1 MAKVKFGISGYNYP
15 PSDIYAMTQTLE
27 ELGFSSIWWG
37 EHYVTPAAMSTQHP
51 IVGSHDKV
59 VEEETL
65 LYDLFCLLSAI
76 AGANKTLEVNT
87 AINIVPLNNPLLL
100 ARSCAT
106 LHDLSGGRFRLGMG
120 AGWLAEEFAA
130 LGIPFAERGG
140 RLDEAVEILRK
151 AFKGGF
157 FDHHGKIFNFESLQ
171 ITPHPTPVPLIGGGN
186 KPKALRR
193 AAATADG
200 WLNSVTVS
208 LEESLR
214 ARAAIENAR
223 VQLGTEGRKFEYFI
237 RPSTLDARS
246 IESFVSAGFTNLIV
260 YAQFLYPELE
270 GRPIWPRES
279 AVPMAEKRARL
290 KSFADSM
297 GVGRF

>member
-1 MAKVKFGISGYNYP
+1 MTKVKFGISGYNYP

-37 EHYVTPAAMSTQHP
+37 EHYITPAAMSTKHP
-51 IVGSHDKV
+51 IVGSHDRV
-59 VEEETL
+59 VEGSTL
-65 LYDLFCLLSAI
+65 LYDLFCTLSAI
-76 AGANKTLEVNT
+76 AGSNKTLEVNT
-87 AINIVPLNNPLLL
+87 AINIVPLNHPLLL

-120 AGWLAEEFAA
+120 AGWMAEEFEA
-130 LGIPFAERGG
+130 LGIPFAQRGS

-157 FDHHGKIFNFESLQ
+157 FDHRGKIFNFDSLQ

-208 LEESLR
+208 LEECLQV
-214 ARAAIENAR
+214 RAAIETAR
-223 VQLGTEGRKFEYFI
+223 VELGTAGRKFEYFI
-237 RPSTLDARS
+237 RPAALDARS
-246 IESFVSAGFTNLIV
+246 IESFINAGFTNLIV
-260 YAQFLYPELE
+260 YAQFPYPELD
-270 GRPIWPRES
+270 GPIWPNS
-279 AVPMAEKRARL
+279 PDVAMAEKQARL
-290 KSFADSM
+290 KSVADRL
-297 GVGRF
+297 GVGKF

>member
-1 MAKVKFGISGYNYP
+1 MTKVRFGVSGYNYP
-15 PSDIYAMTQTLE
+15 PADIYALTETLE

-37 EHYVTPAAMSTQHP
+37 EHYITPAAMSTKHP
-51 IVGSHDKV
+51 IVGSHDRV
-59 VEEETL
+59 VDGSTL
-65 LYDLFCLLSAI
+65 LYDLFCTLSAI
-76 AGANKTLEVNT
+76 AGSNKTLEVNT
-87 AINIVPLNNPLLL
+87 AINIVPLNHPLLL

-130 LGIPFAERGG
+130 LGIPFAQRGS

-208 LEESLR
+208 LEECLQVR
-214 ARAAIENAR
+214 DAIETAR
-223 VQLGTEGRKFEYFI
+223 VELGTADGKFEYFI
-237 RPSTLDARS
+237 RPSALDARS
-246 IESFVSAGFTNLIV
+246 IESFVNAGFTNLIV
-260 YAQFLYPELE
+260 YVQFPYPELD
-270 GRPIWPRES
+270 GPIWPNTPGIS
-279 AVPMAEKRARL
+279 MSEKRARL
-290 KSFADSM
+290 KSIAQRL
-297 GVGRF
+297 GVGSY